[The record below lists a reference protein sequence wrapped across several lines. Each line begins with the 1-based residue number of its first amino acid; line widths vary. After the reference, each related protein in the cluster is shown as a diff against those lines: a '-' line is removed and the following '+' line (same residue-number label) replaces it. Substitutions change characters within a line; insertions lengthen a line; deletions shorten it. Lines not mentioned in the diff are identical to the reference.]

1 MLPKTLYIKIRVL
14 DAVSDKA
21 AKIALAS
28 AKEAAVLALQQEG
41 ELTIREAAAE
51 LGLTYEGY
59 LDLLAEKGL
68 PASHDDTDP
77 AVLDTLRQGM
87 SQRRA
92 HQT

>member
-1 MLPKTLYIKIRVL
+1 MPKTLNIKIQSL
-14 DAVSDKA
+14 DAVSAKA
-21 AKIALAS
+21 AKVAEAL

-51 LGLTYEGY
+51 LGLTYEAY

-68 PASHDDTDP
+68 PASHDDTAP

-87 SQRRA
+87 SQGES

>member
-1 MLPKTLYIKIRVL
+1 MLPKTFDIKIHVL
-14 DAVSDKA
+14 ETVSDKA
-21 AKIALAS
+21 TKIALVS

-59 LDLLAEKGL
+59 LNLLAEKGL

-77 AVLDTLRQGM
+77 AVLDILRQGM
-87 SQRRA
+87 RQRKA